1 MASGDGEDQGD
12 FSVQEQL
19 RLCYSTLQ
27 RIASNLSSTT
37 QSGTATVSSSAPT
50 FTSALTSPA
59 TVTAPATM
67 ISTNTQSAAG
77 SIRKL
82 TMYKLEI
89 HNY

>member
-1 MASGDGEDQGD
+1 MASGDGEDPGD

-19 RLCYSTLQ
+19 RLCFSTLQ
-27 RIASNLSSTT
+27 RIASNLSRTS
-37 QSGTATVSSSAPT
+37 QSGATTVSSSAPT
-50 FTSALTSPA
+50 FTSAMTSPATVSAPA

-82 TMYKLEI
+82 TGKI
-89 HNY
+89 